1 MKSESCRSDCFKV
14 AGSDGNLVSS
24 GHFINVRHL
33 KNVLALAAK
42 HLQIRHLRRLQRFS
56 VFLNNMKKNFLRLS
70 SLIAVLA
77 LLSGCV
83 TMKQFDEVQM
93 NLDRIAEENRRL
105 TLSNQD
111 GEIERRELAGRV
123 DVLEN
128 SNAALVSDTTRL
140 GRALAVALEDV
151 QRLENLN
158 DVLTSESS
166 TRMAA
171 INEENRALLE
181 ELSKNRAE
189 LQAQEDDLLKLNA
202 DLNQREAELAER
214 SQRIQELEGLLASR
228 DAAAEALRAQL
239 AQALLGF
246 ADKGLTVEQ
255 RNGKVYVSLE
265 AQLLF
270 PSGSTAINAD
280 GKQALQDLAQVVS
293 TQSNLEI
300 IVEGHTDTDQ
310 LRSGTI
316 PRNNWELSVLRS
328 TAVVEIL
335 TSSGVAPEALSAAGR
350 SEYHPVDPDDK
361 ARNRRIEIVL
371 APNLDALFDIIR
383 AE

>member
-1 MKSESCRSDCFKV
+1 MS
-14 AGSDGNLVSS
+14 G
-24 GHFINVRHL
+24 GHFINASIL
-33 KNVLALAAK
+33 KIVLSQLLK
-42 HLQIRHLRRLQRFS
+42 FPEILHLQRLQRLLE
-56 VFLNNMKKNFLRLS
+56 FLPHMKKNLFRLFAP
-70 SLIAVLA
+70 IASLA

-93 NLDRIAEENRRL
+93 DLDRIAEENRRL

-123 DVLEN
+123 EVLTEAN
-128 SNAALVSDTTRL
+128 RELASDTTRL
-140 GRALAVALEDV
+140 GRSLNEALRDIQKLED
-151 QRLENLN
+151 LN

-166 TRMAA
+166 SRMAA

-189 LQAQEDDLLKLNA
+189 LQAQEDALLKLNT
-202 DLNQREAELAER
+202 DLDQRERELSDR
-214 SQRIQELEGLLASR
+214 SQRVQELEGLLASR
-228 DAAAEALRAQL
+228 DAAAEALRSQL

-246 ADKGLTVEQ
+246 ADKGLSVEQ
-255 RNGKVYVSLE
+255 RDGKVYVSLE

-280 GKQALQDLAQVVS
+280 GKRALQDLAQVVS

-335 TSSGVAPEALSAAGR
+335 TAAGVAPEALSASGR

-383 AE
+383 AD

>member
-1 MKSESCRSDCFKV
+1 
-14 AGSDGNLVSS
+14 
-24 GHFINVRHL
+24 
-33 KNVLALAAK
+33 
-42 HLQIRHLRRLQRFS
+42 
-56 VFLNNMKKNFLRLS
+56 MKKNTLRIS
-70 SLIAVLA
+70 AAIATLA
-77 LLSGCV
+77 LLNGCV

-93 NLDRIAEENRRL
+93 DLDRIAEENRRL

-123 DVLEN
+123 DVLTEA
-128 SNAALVSDTTRL
+128 NAQLAQDTTRL
-140 GRALAVALEDV
+140 GRSLNEALQDVKKLED
-151 QRLENLN
+151 LN

-166 TRMAA
+166 SRMAA

-189 LQAQEDDLLKLNA
+189 LQAQEDDLLQLNT
-202 DLNQREAELAER
+202 DLNQREAELAQR

-228 DAAAEALRAQL
+228 DAAAEALRSQL

-265 AQLLF
+265 AHLLF
-270 PSGSTAINAD
+270 PSGSTAINAE
-280 GKQALQDLAQVVS
+280 GKQALKDLAQVVS

-310 LRSGTI
+310 LRSGAI

-335 TSSGVAPEALSAAGR
+335 TSAGVTPEALSASGR

>member
-1 MKSESCRSDCFKV
+1 MNKTF
-14 AGSDGNLVSS
+14 L
-24 GHFINVRHL
+24 
-33 KNVLALAAK
+33 
-42 HLQIRHLRRLQRFS
+42 RFS
-56 VFLNNMKKNFLRLS
+56 G
-70 SLIAVLA
+70 LIVLTA
-77 LLSGCV
+77 LLHGCV
-83 TMKQFDEVQM
+83 TIKQFDEVQM
-93 NLDRIAEENRRL
+93 KLDRIAEENRQL

-128 SNAALVSDTTRL
+128 SNATLIEDTTRL
-140 GRALAVALEDV
+140 SRNLAVAIEDV

-166 TRMAA
+166 SRMAA
-171 INEENRALLE
+171 INEENRALLA
-181 ELSKNRAE
+181 ELSKNRTE
-189 LQAQEDDLLKLNA
+189 LQAQEDDLLTLNE
-202 DLNQREAELAER
+202 DLNQREAELANR

-246 ADKGLTVEQ
+246 TDKGLTVEQ

-270 PSGSTAINAD
+270 PSGSTAINAN
-280 GKQALQDLAQVVS
+280 GKQALQGLAQVVS
-293 TQSNLEI
+293 AQSNLEI

-310 LRSGTI
+310 LRSAAI

-335 TSSGVAPEALSAAGR
+335 TNSGVVPEALSAAGR
-350 SEYHPVDPDDK
+350 SEYHPIDPENK

-371 APNLDALFDIIR
+371 APNLDALFNIIR
-383 AE
+383 SE

>member
-1 MKSESCRSDCFKV
+1 
-14 AGSDGNLVSS
+14 
-24 GHFINVRHL
+24 
-33 KNVLALAAK
+33 
-42 HLQIRHLRRLQRFS
+42 
-56 VFLNNMKKNFLRLS
+56 MKKNTLRLS
-70 SLIAVLA
+70 AAIAVLA
-77 LLSGCV
+77 TLNGCV

-93 NLDRIAEENRRL
+93 DLDRIAEENRRL

-123 DVLEN
+123 DVLTEA
-128 SNAALVSDTTRL
+128 NAQLAQDTTRL
-140 GRALAVALEDV
+140 GRAWNEALQDVKKLED
-151 QRLENLN
+151 LN

-166 TRMAA
+166 SRMAA

-181 ELSKNRAE
+181 ELSKNRAA
-189 LQAQEDDLLKLNA
+189 LQAQEDDLQQLNA
-202 DLNQREAELAER
+202 DLNQRETELAQR

-228 DAAAEALRAQL
+228 DAAAEALRSQL
-239 AQALLGF
+239 AEALLGF

-270 PSGSTAINAD
+270 PSGSTAINAN

-293 TQSNLEI
+293 AQTNLEI

-310 LRSGTI
+310 LRSGAI

-335 TSSGVAPEALSAAGR
+335 TSAGVRPEALSAAGR

-383 AE
+383 AD

>member
-1 MKSESCRSDCFKV
+1 
-14 AGSDGNLVSS
+14 
-24 GHFINVRHL
+24 
-33 KNVLALAAK
+33 
-42 HLQIRHLRRLQRFS
+42 
-56 VFLNNMKKNFLRLS
+56 MKKKSLRLS

-77 LLSGCV
+77 MLSGCV

-93 NLDRIAEENRRL
+93 DLDRIAEENQRL
-105 TLSNQD
+105 VLSNQD
-111 GEIERRELAGRV
+111 GDIERRELAGRV
-123 DVLEN
+123 EVLEN
-128 SNAALVSDTTRL
+128 SNAALVYDTTRL
-140 GRALAVALEDV
+140 SRALVVALEDV

-158 DVLTSESS
+158 DILTSESS
-166 TRMAA
+166 SRMTA

-181 ELSKNRAE
+181 ELSKNRTE
-189 LQAQEDDLLKLNA
+189 LQAQEDDLLRLNA

-239 AQALLGF
+239 EQALLGF

-280 GKQALQDLAQVVS
+280 GKRALQDLAQIVS
-293 TQSNLEI
+293 KQSNLEI

-328 TAVVEIL
+328 TAVAEIL
-335 TSSGVAPEALSAAGR
+335 TGSGVAPEAIGR
-350 SEYHPVDPDDK
+350 WPK
-361 ARNRRIEIVL
+361 RI
-371 APNLDALFDIIR
+371 PSR
-383 AE
+383 

>member
-1 MKSESCRSDCFKV
+1 
-14 AGSDGNLVSS
+14 
-24 GHFINVRHL
+24 
-33 KNVLALAAK
+33 
-42 HLQIRHLRRLQRFS
+42 
-56 VFLNNMKKNFLRLS
+56 MKKNTLRIS
-70 SLIAVLA
+70 AAIATLA
-77 LLSGCV
+77 LLNGCV

-93 NLDRIAEENRRL
+93 DLDRIAEENRRL

-123 DVLEN
+123 EVLTEA
-128 SNAALVSDTTRL
+128 NAQLAQDTTRL
-140 GRALAVALEDV
+140 GRSLNEALQDVKKLED
-151 QRLENLN
+151 LN

-166 TRMAA
+166 SRMAA

-189 LQAQEDDLLKLNA
+189 LQAQEDDLLQLNT
-202 DLNQREAELAER
+202 DLNQREAELAQR

-228 DAAAEALRAQL
+228 DAAAEALRSQL

-270 PSGSTAINAD
+270 PSGSTAINAE
-280 GKQALQDLAQVVS
+280 GKQALKDLAQVVS

-335 TSSGVAPEALSAAGR
+335 TSAGVTPEALSASGR

>member
-1 MKSESCRSDCFKV
+1 
-14 AGSDGNLVSS
+14 
-24 GHFINVRHL
+24 
-33 KNVLALAAK
+33 
-42 HLQIRHLRRLQRFS
+42 
-56 VFLNNMKKNFLRLS
+56 MKKNSLRLS

-128 SNAALVSDTTRL
+128 SNAALVNDTTRL

-166 TRMAA
+166 SRMAA

-189 LQAQEDDLLKLNA
+189 LQAQEDDLLQLNA

-239 AQALLGF
+239 AQALLG
-246 ADKGLTVEQ
+246 L
-255 RNGKVYVSLE
+255 SL
-265 AQLLF
+265 
-270 PSGSTAINAD
+270 IH
-280 GKQALQDLAQVVS
+280 
-293 TQSNLEI
+293 I
-300 IVEGHTDTDQ
+300 
-310 LRSGTI
+310 
-316 PRNNWELSVLRS
+316 
-328 TAVVEIL
+328 
-335 TSSGVAPEALSAAGR
+335 
-350 SEYHPVDPDDK
+350 
-361 ARNRRIEIVL
+361 
-371 APNLDALFDIIR
+371 
-383 AE
+383 

>member
-1 MKSESCRSDCFKV
+1 MSRGDFPE
-14 AGSDGNLVSS
+14 NL
-24 GHFINVRHL
+24 
-33 KNVLALAAK
+33 
-42 HLQIRHLRRLQRFS
+42 HLRRLQRFFHS
-56 VFLNNMKKNFLRLS
+56 QPAMKKNTLRIS
-70 SLIAVLA
+70 AAIATLA
-77 LLSGCV
+77 LLNGCV

-93 NLDRIAEENRRL
+93 DLDRIAEENRRL

-123 DVLEN
+123 DVLTEA
-128 SNAALVSDTTRL
+128 NAQLAQDTTRL
-140 GRALAVALEDV
+140 GRSLNEALQDVKKLED
-151 QRLENLN
+151 LN

-166 TRMAA
+166 SRMAA

-189 LQAQEDDLLKLNA
+189 LQAQEDDLLQLNT
-202 DLNQREAELAER
+202 DLNQREAELAQR

-228 DAAAEALRAQL
+228 DAAAEALRSQL

-270 PSGSTAINAD
+270 PSGSTAINAE
-280 GKQALQDLAQVVS
+280 GKQALKDLAQVVS

-335 TSSGVAPEALSAAGR
+335 TSAGVTPEALSASGR

-383 AE
+383 AD

>member
-1 MKSESCRSDCFKV
+1 MSQE
-14 AGSDGNLVSS
+14 
-24 GHFINVRHL
+24 HIINVRLWKIVFRQAEIYRRTPHL
-33 KNVLALAAK
+33 S
-42 HLQIRHLRRLQRFS
+42 RLHATYVKTRT
-56 VFLNNMKKNFLRLS
+56 MKKNLS
-70 SLIAVLA
+70 LPILLYPA
-77 LLSGCV
+77 LLLMSGCV
-83 TMKQFDEVQM
+83 TMRQFDELQLD
-93 NLDRIAEENRRL
+93 LDRIAEENRRL

-111 GEIERRELAGRV
+111 GEIERRELSGRV
-123 DVLEN
+123 DVLTGAN
-128 SNAALVSDTTRL
+128 QSLIADTSRL
-140 GRALAVALEDV
+140 GRALSEAREDIKK
-151 QRLENLN
+151 LENLN

-166 TRMAA
+166 SRMAA

-181 ELSKNRAE
+181 ELSRNRSE
-189 LQAQEDDLLKLNA
+189 LQAQEDDLLRLNTN
-202 DLNQREAELAER
+202 LEQRESELKQR
-214 SQRIQELEGLLASR
+214 SQRIEELEGLLAAR
-228 DAAAEALRAQL
+228 DAAAEALRSQL
-239 AQALLGF
+239 AEALLGF

-270 PSGSTAINAD
+270 PSGSTAINSE
-280 GKQALQDLAQVVS
+280 GRRALEDLAKVVS
-293 TQSNLEI
+293 SQSNLEI

-335 TSSGVAPEALSAAGR
+335 TGAGVQPDALAASGR

-361 ARNRRIEIVL
+361 ARNRRIEVVL
-371 APNLDALFDIIR
+371 APNLDALFDLIR

>member
-1 MKSESCRSDCFKV
+1 MSESCRRDCFKV
-14 AGSDGNLVSS
+14 VGSDGNLVSHR
-24 GHFINVRHL
+24 HFINVRYL
-33 KNVLALAAK
+33 KNVLSSVGKLS
-42 HLQIRHLRRLQRFS
+42 QIRHLRRLQRFS
-56 VFLNNMKKNFLRLS
+56 VFLNKMKKNSLRLS

-128 SNAALVSDTTRL
+128 SNAALVKDTTRL

-166 TRMAA
+166 SRMAA

-189 LQAQEDDLLKLNA
+189 LQAQEDDLLQLNA

-293 TQSNLEI
+293 SQSNLEI

-310 LRSGTI
+310 LRSNAI

-335 TSSGVAPEALSAAGR
+335 TGSGVAPEALSAAGR

>member
-1 MKSESCRSDCFKV
+1 VLR
-14 AGSDGNLVSS
+14 

-33 KNVLALAAK
+33 KNVLSMADKL
-42 HLQIRHLRRLQRFS
+42 LQIRHLRRLQRFS
-56 VFLNNMKKNFLRLS
+56 VFLNNMKKNSLRLS

-93 NLDRIAEENRRL
+93 NLDR
-105 TLSNQD
+105 
-111 GEIERRELAGRV
+111 
-123 DVLEN
+123 N

-166 TRMAA
+166 SRMAA

-335 TSSGVAPEALSAAGR
+335 TGAGVAPEALSAAGR

-383 AE
+383 SE

>member
-1 MKSESCRSDCFKV
+1 
-14 AGSDGNLVSS
+14 
-24 GHFINVRHL
+24 
-33 KNVLALAAK
+33 
-42 HLQIRHLRRLQRFS
+42 
-56 VFLNNMKKNFLRLS
+56 MKKNTLRLS
-70 SLIAVLA
+70 AAIAVLA
-77 LLSGCV
+77 TLNGCV

-93 NLDRIAEENRRL
+93 DLDRIAEENRRL

-111 GEIERRELAGRV
+111 GEIERRELTGRV
-123 DVLEN
+123 EVLTEA
-128 SNAALVSDTTRL
+128 NAQLAQDTTRL
-140 GRALAVALEDV
+140 GRALNEALQDVKKLED
-151 QRLENLN
+151 LN

-166 TRMAA
+166 SRMAA

-189 LQAQEDDLLKLNA
+189 LQAQEDDLQQLNA
-202 DLNQREAELAER
+202 DLNQREAELVQR

-228 DAAAEALRAQL
+228 DAAAEALRSQL
-239 AQALLGF
+239 AEALLGF

-270 PSGSTAINAD
+270 PSGSTAINAN
-280 GKQALQDLAQVVS
+280 GKQALQNLAQVVS
-293 TQSNLEI
+293 AQTNLEI

-335 TSSGVAPEALSAAGR
+335 TSAGVRPEALAASGR
-350 SEYHPVDPDDK
+350 SEYHPVDPDEK

-383 AE
+383 AD

>member
-1 MKSESCRSDCFKV
+1 MNKTF
-14 AGSDGNLVSS
+14 L
-24 GHFINVRHL
+24 
-33 KNVLALAAK
+33 
-42 HLQIRHLRRLQRFS
+42 RFS
-56 VFLNNMKKNFLRLS
+56 G
-70 SLIAVLA
+70 LIVLTA
-77 LLSGCV
+77 LLHGCV
-83 TMKQFDEVQM
+83 TIKQFDEVQM
-93 NLDRIAEENRRL
+93 KLDRIAEENRQL
-105 TLSNQD
+105 TLANQD

-128 SNAALVSDTTRL
+128 SNATLIEDTTRL
-140 GRALAVALEDV
+140 SRNLAVAIEDV

-166 TRMAA
+166 SRMAA
-171 INEENRALLE
+171 INEENRALLA
-181 ELSKNRAE
+181 ELSKNRTE
-189 LQAQEDDLLKLNA
+189 LQAQEDDLLTLNE
-202 DLNQREAELAER
+202 DLNQREAELANR

-246 ADKGLTVEQ
+246 TDKGLTVEQ

-270 PSGSTAINAD
+270 PSGSTAINAN
-280 GKQALQDLAQVVS
+280 GKQALQGLAQVVS
-293 TQSNLEI
+293 AQSNLEI

-310 LRSGTI
+310 LRSAAI

-335 TSSGVAPEALSAAGR
+335 TNSGVVPEALSAAGR
-350 SEYHPVDPDDK
+350 SEYHPIDPENK

-371 APNLDALFDIIR
+371 APNLDALFNIIR
-383 AE
+383 SE

>member
-1 MKSESCRSDCFKV
+1 
-14 AGSDGNLVSS
+14 
-24 GHFINVRHL
+24 
-33 KNVLALAAK
+33 
-42 HLQIRHLRRLQRFS
+42 
-56 VFLNNMKKNFLRLS
+56 MKKNTLRIS
-70 SLIAVLA
+70 AAIATLA
-77 LLSGCV
+77 LLNGCV

-93 NLDRIAEENRRL
+93 DLDRIAEENRRL

-123 DVLEN
+123 DVLTEA
-128 SNAALVSDTTRL
+128 NAQLAQDTTRL
-140 GRALAVALEDV
+140 GRSLNEALQDVKKLED
-151 QRLENLN
+151 LN

-166 TRMAA
+166 SRMAA

-189 LQAQEDDLLKLNA
+189 LQAQEDDLLQLNT
-202 DLNQREAELAER
+202 DLNQREAELAQR

-228 DAAAEALRAQL
+228 DAAAEALRSQL

-270 PSGSTAINAD
+270 PSGSTAINAE
-280 GKQALQDLAQVVS
+280 GKQALKDLAQVVS

-335 TSSGVAPEALSAAGR
+335 TSAGVTPEALSASGR

>member
-1 MKSESCRSDCFKV
+1 
-14 AGSDGNLVSS
+14 
-24 GHFINVRHL
+24 
-33 KNVLALAAK
+33 
-42 HLQIRHLRRLQRFS
+42 
-56 VFLNNMKKNFLRLS
+56 MKKTSLHLS
-70 SLIAVLA
+70 LLIAVLA
-77 LLSGCV
+77 MLSSCV

-93 NLDRIAEENRRL
+93 DLDRIAEENRRL

-111 GEIERRELAGRV
+111 GEIERRELSGRV
-123 DVLEN
+123 EVLEN
-128 SNAALVSDTTRL
+128 SNAALIDDTTRL
-140 GRALAVALEDV
+140 GRSLAVALEDV

-166 TRMAA
+166 SRMAA

-181 ELSKNRAE
+181 ELSKNRTE
-189 LQAQEDDLLKLNA
+189 LQAQEDDLLQLNVH
-202 DLNQREAELAER
+202 LNQREAELAER

-239 AQALLGF
+239 EQALLGF

-280 GKQALQDLAQVVS
+280 GKQALQDLAHVVS
-293 TQSNLEI
+293 SQSNLEI

-310 LRSGTI
+310 CG
-316 PRNNWELSVLRS
+316 
-328 TAVVEIL
+328 
-335 TSSGVAPEALSAAGR
+335 
-350 SEYHPVDPDDK
+350 PVPF
-361 ARNRRIEIVL
+361 RETTGN
-371 APNLDALFDIIR
+371 
-383 AE
+383 